1 MIARRICFFPLLW
14 GVFCLP
20 AFSQNYLQ
28 REVVYHGASDT
39 GIQEVLDKIAIDN
52 GFYFSY
58 ESALV
63 PVSEAVDIDYYQGN
77 LAGFLDRLFGDQYAF
92 KEIDGYVI
100 IRHASGKFDLDVEME
115 EGNKR
120 LLLRGYVKNESSG
133 ASVPYAS
140 VYEKNSLV
148 ASLSDAQG
156 YFELKI
162 NSRKASSVWLTLSKA
177 EYRDTTF
184 VLLPAVE
191 VGPKNTM
198 GRFRFLPG
206 EGSSNAVENSFAG
219 RLFIGFKQ
227 RFQRLNLG
235 GFFAENPV
243 QMSFTPGLSSQ
254 GMFSSQMINHFS
266 LNVLGGYTAGVEG
279 FEAAGLFNI
288 NQRDVRGFQA
298 AGIFNLAG
306 GEMTGFQAAGIL
318 NTVYKSMDGSQ
329 VAGLVNR
336 VHGMS
341 KGLQIAGLFNL
352 TDSIA
357 LYQLAGL
364 YNRAGKIRDVQI
376 SGLVNTAQAEAGS
389 LQVAGLYNHA
399 PLAVKHQV
407 SGLVNKAGNVE
418 GIQFAGLLNIAESS
432 DYPIGLVNL
441 VRNGQKSFTL
451 GTDESGY
458 AHGSF
463 RSGGRKLY
471 GLIGLA
477 YSLNS
482 SIAPYALELGFGL
495 HTLKKQRY
503 FMDTELVNRIASDFD
518 GVSNIITSV
527 KFIQG
532 YILRKQLSLI
542 TGPTIN
548 FSVLDNGADSVPG
561 LVLFENTKAQGT
573 YGMHL
578 GLLAGLQYRF

>member
-39 GIQEVLDKIAIDN
+39 RIQEVLDKIAIDN

-288 NQRDVRGFQA
+288 NQRSVMGIQVAGITNMVGGDTKGFQA
-298 AGIFNLAG
+298 AGIINSVHQSVKG
-306 GEMTGFQAAGIL
+306 MQVAGIL
-318 NTVYKSMDGSQ
+318 N
-329 VAGLVNR
+329 LVKR
-336 VHGMS
+336 TSTG
-341 KGLQIAGLFNL
+341 
-352 TDSIA
+352 
-357 LYQLAGL
+357 
-364 YNRAGKIRDVQI
+364 
-376 SGLVNTAQAEAGS
+376 
-389 LQVAGLYNHA
+389 LQVAGIYNRTDSSA
-399 PLAVKHQV
+399 QHQI
-407 SGLVNKAGNVE
+407 SGILNTAEKAK
-418 GIQFAGLLNIAESS
+418 GIQI
-432 DYPIGLVNL
+432 
-441 VRNGQKSFTL
+441 
-451 GTDESGY
+451 SG
-458 AHGSF
+458 
-463 RSGGRKLY
+463 
-471 GLIGLA
+471 I
-477 YSLNS
+477 
-482 SIAPYALELGFGL
+482 
-495 HTLKKQRY
+495 
-503 FMDTELVNRIASDFD
+503 
-518 GVSNIITSV
+518 SNIT
-527 KFIQG
+527 
-532 YILRKQLSLI
+532 RKDAGTLQL
-542 TGPTIN
+542 
-548 FSVLDNGADSVPG
+548 A
-561 LVLFENTKAQGT
+561 
-573 YGMHL
+573 
-578 GLLAGLQYRF
+578 